1 MNILLPHDPVTLLIT
16 YGNMYDIVRRHKVIA
31 HADIKRIMSMF
42 RPDCPCEWVDFV
54 LRACPRTFHC
64 ERDFIWLK
72 HRCSVPDMCI
82 ECQKISDEMQV
93 LLLIHKP

>member
-16 YGNMYDIVRRHKVIA
+16 YGNMYDIVRRHKLIA
-31 HADIKRIMSMF
+31 HTDLKKVMSMF
-42 RPDCPCEWVDFV
+42 RPDCPDEWIDLV
-54 LRACPRTFHC
+54 LRTCPRTFHC

-72 HRCSVPDMCI
+72 HRCIKNPEACT

-93 LLLIHKP
+93 LLLKL